1 MLGTDVLAWLALFV
15 GVVALLLAAYTMR
28 RHGAQLDQL
37 RNELQA
43 GLGRIASN
51 QEEPA
56 RRATAEFDAI
66 QHKRQEARDRQR

>member
-1 MLGTDVLAWLALFV
+1 MVAWLALLV
-15 GVVALLLAAYTMR
+15 GIVVLLIALYTLR
-28 RHGAQLDQL
+28 RHGAQLEQL
-37 RNELQA
+37 REETHT
-43 GLGRIASN
+43 GLARIASN